1 MRYLVI
7 LLLILFIIALWII
20 IFDSN
25 RFVIRTYTFSDA
37 RIKKKQKAIMIS
49 DLHNKKYGKD
59 NEVLLDAIRKQKPDY
74 ILVGGDLMI
83 AEKKGKLD
91 TAITFVT
98 QLHKEFPV
106 YYANGNHEHRLEHSR
121 STYGDMADRY
131 EKALS
136 EIGLSR
142 IVNDRVNLQEYGIS
156 IVGSQIDRIFYK
168 KFRVQVMHPKYLENL
183 LGKPEKDLYTIL
195 LAHNPDYFPIYSKWG
210 ADLVLSGHVH
220 GGIARVPFWGKGI
233 LSPRLVF
240 FPKYDGGLFKDGKS
254 SMVVSRGLGMH
265 TLHMRFWNP
274 GELVVL
280 ELNPMEQTLEQR

>member
-1 MRYLVI
+1 MKYLVI
-7 LLLILFIIALWII
+7 LLLILFIIALWIVL
-20 IFDSN
+20 FDSN
-25 RFVIRTYTFSDA
+25 RFVIRKYTFSDP
-37 RIKKKQKAIMIS
+37 RIKKKQKAVMIS

-59 NEVLLDAIRKQKPDY
+59 NEVLLEAIRNQHPDY
-74 ILVGGDLMI
+74 ILVAGDLMI

-91 TAITFVT
+91 TAISFVT
-98 QLHKEFPV
+98 QLKKEFTV
-106 YYANGNHEHRLEHSR
+106 YYGNGNHEHRLEFAR

-131 EKALS
+131 EEALS
-136 EIGLSR
+136 KIGLKR
-142 IVNDRVNLQEYGIS
+142 LINERVNLPEEGVS

-168 KFRVQVMHPKYLENL
+168 KFRVQVMAPQYLDHIM
-183 LGKPEKDLYTIL
+183 GKPEKELFTIL
-195 LAHNPDYFPIYSKWG
+195 IAHNPDYFPVYEKWG

-233 LSPRLVF
+233 LSPRLVL
-240 FPKYDGGLFKDGKS
+240 FPKYDGGLFRIGKS

-280 ELNPMEQTLEQR
+280 ELNPEET